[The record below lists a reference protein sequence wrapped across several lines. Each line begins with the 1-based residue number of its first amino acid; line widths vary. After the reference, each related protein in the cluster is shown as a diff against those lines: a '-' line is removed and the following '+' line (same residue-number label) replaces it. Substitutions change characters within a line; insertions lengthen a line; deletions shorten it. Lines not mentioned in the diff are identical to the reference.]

1 VENTRAEERHERP
14 GFGGTVA
21 LEAEQLERIARRAAE
36 IAVAMLATASP
47 YLSIPEAAAFLRARR
62 QRVDD
67 LLSQGRLTR
76 VKEGARTL
84 VRRAELEAYLR
95 GEPTG
100 RLAAGCDA
108 SLRVRRVAPAAGRE
122 AGMRRRA
129 SRDDS

>member
-1 VENTRAEERHERP
+1 VERARAEERDERP
-14 GFGGTVA
+14 GFGLTVA
-21 LEAEQLERIARRAAE
+21 LEALELERIARRAAE
-36 IAVAMLATASP
+36 IAVGMLASAPAPASP

-76 VKEGARTL
+76 VKDGARTL

-100 RLAAGCDA
+100 RRAGARGAPRQGESGWGSA
-108 SLRVRRVAPAAGRE
+108 SPGYPLGH
-122 AGMRRRA
+122 G
-129 SRDDS
+129 